1 MGVRSRARGRKD
13 RGGVQEDGLCAAN
26 ANCSEKQVFSSQ
38 VQAKLL
44 F

>member
-1 MGVRSRARGRKD
+1 MGVRSRARGRKN
-13 RGGVQEDGLCAAN
+13 RGRVQEDGLPAAS

-38 VQAKLL
+38 VQVKLP